1 MAVMRSIM
9 YVPGNNPKMVEKA
22 PSIPADIITLDLE
35 DSVPPSEKEAARK
48 LVAEKLKYAG
58 SGGAQ
63 VYVRIN
69 NWETEMTN
77 DDLEAVV
84 WEGLDGVTLA
94 KPGHPD
100 DVKRLDWKLEELERR
115 RGIPVGTVKISM
127 LLETAKG
134 IMNAYECCMA
144 SSRNVNAIFGA
155 VDYCRDMRVK
165 LTSEAVEQMWGRAK
179 MAIAARAAGIV
190 AIDAPFV
197 AYQDIPAFER
207 NVMEGKQ
214 MGYEG
219 RMIIHPSQV
228 EPSNRLYAPDPA
240 DVEWANGVVKVF
252 EEEGLAKGK
261 AAVSY
266 LGMMGTKYGE
276 TEKAVAAYVGTQK
289 EVDDAVAK
297 AKKEGGVWTQYLSK
311 ETAEAA
317 ATALRRLDGAFD
329 TPVKGADGSA
339 LSFLDN
345 RYAARAYQGVSE
357 EAMRAYAR
365 QHPMSIDPDF
375 EDRMVA
381 YMKRYESERMNAY
394 TTEHQN
400 AVNTACSEYE
410 QNGQISAQTL
420 MRLTTKER
428 VAVRKYCQELDA
440 GGFTTST
447 HYAAYLDTHL
457 DELGNFTKDEL
468 DNAMR
473 LVPKAS
479 QRRFRKEWE
488 RRHGQTQ
495 EQLEARYAAQNGMV
509 TLGKTGVHV
518 GMTMKAL
525 GDLLPGFKKLDTDQK
540 ATIAEGIMNLAGLAA
555 AIEGVDLKDANK
567 AQQFVTDLVKDNVYT
582 AGHWYDWLPWITK
595 DRKSVFEF
603 KYGDLGSEQKWIA
616 DELAKLSGND
626 RKMTPGQRMGNL
638 VNFMLLKNVNI
649 PVGSIAQQPRVRNK
663 VYQLVDQDMQ
673 RDPKYAGM
681 SPAQRRALIE
691 PAMKNDTEVV
701 RQYLTHL
708 FTEGE

>member
-94 KPGHPD
+94 KTGHPD

-115 RGIPVGTVKISM
+115 RGIPVGTVK
-127 LLETAKG
+127 
-134 IMNAYECCMA
+134 
-144 SSRNVNAIFGA
+144 IFGA

-266 LGMMGTKYGE
+266 LGKM
-276 TEKAVAAYVGTQK
+276 V
-289 EVDDAVAK
+289 
-297 AKKEGGVWTQYLSK
+297 
-311 ETAEAA
+311 
-317 ATALRRLDGAFD
+317 D
-329 TPVKGADGSA
+329 TPVY
-339 LSFLDN
+339 L
-345 RYAARAYQGVSE
+345 
-357 EAMRAYAR
+357 
-365 QHPMSIDPDF
+365 
-375 EDRMVA
+375 
-381 YMKRYESERMNAY
+381 NA
-394 TTEHQN
+394 
-400 AVNTACSEYE
+400 
-410 QNGQISAQTL
+410 
-420 MRLTTKER
+420 
-428 VAVRKYCQELDA
+428 
-440 GGFTTST
+440 
-447 HYAAYLDTHL
+447 
-457 DELGNFTKDEL
+457 KDIL
-468 DNAMR
+468 
-473 LVPKAS
+473 
-479 QRRFRKEWE
+479 
-488 RRHGQTQ
+488 
-495 EQLEARYAAQNGMV
+495 AAQAEIDAKV
-509 TLGKTGVHV
+509 
-518 GMTMKAL
+518 
-525 GDLLPGFKKLDTDQK
+525 KK
-540 ATIAEGIMNLAGLAA
+540 
-555 AIEGVDLKDANK
+555 
-567 AQQFVTDLVKDNVYT
+567 
-582 AGHWYDWLPWITK
+582 
-595 DRKSVFEF
+595 
-603 KYGDLGSEQKWIA
+603 
-616 DELAKLSGND
+616 
-626 RKMTPGQRMGNL
+626 
-638 VNFMLLKNVNI
+638 
-649 PVGSIAQQPRVRNK
+649 
-663 VYQLVDQDMQ
+663 
-673 RDPKYAGM
+673 
-681 SPAQRRALIE
+681 
-691 PAMKNDTEVV
+691 
-701 RQYLTHL
+701 
-708 FTEGE
+708 

>member
-94 KPGHPD
+94 KTGHPD

-179 MAIAARAAGIV
+179 QI
-190 AIDAPFV
+190 
-197 AYQDIPAFER
+197 
-207 NVMEGKQ
+207 
-214 MGYEG
+214 GYEG

-266 LGMMGTKYGE
+266 LGKM
-276 TEKAVAAYVGTQK
+276 V
-289 EVDDAVAK
+289 
-297 AKKEGGVWTQYLSK
+297 
-311 ETAEAA
+311 
-317 ATALRRLDGAFD
+317 D
-329 TPVKGADGSA
+329 TPVY
-339 LSFLDN
+339 L
-345 RYAARAYQGVSE
+345 
-357 EAMRAYAR
+357 
-365 QHPMSIDPDF
+365 
-375 EDRMVA
+375 
-381 YMKRYESERMNAY
+381 NA
-394 TTEHQN
+394 
-400 AVNTACSEYE
+400 
-410 QNGQISAQTL
+410 
-420 MRLTTKER
+420 
-428 VAVRKYCQELDA
+428 
-440 GGFTTST
+440 
-447 HYAAYLDTHL
+447 
-457 DELGNFTKDEL
+457 KDIL
-468 DNAMR
+468 
-473 LVPKAS
+473 
-479 QRRFRKEWE
+479 
-488 RRHGQTQ
+488 
-495 EQLEARYAAQNGMV
+495 AAQAEIDAKV
-509 TLGKTGVHV
+509 
-518 GMTMKAL
+518 
-525 GDLLPGFKKLDTDQK
+525 KK
-540 ATIAEGIMNLAGLAA
+540 
-555 AIEGVDLKDANK
+555 
-567 AQQFVTDLVKDNVYT
+567 
-582 AGHWYDWLPWITK
+582 
-595 DRKSVFEF
+595 
-603 KYGDLGSEQKWIA
+603 
-616 DELAKLSGND
+616 
-626 RKMTPGQRMGNL
+626 
-638 VNFMLLKNVNI
+638 
-649 PVGSIAQQPRVRNK
+649 
-663 VYQLVDQDMQ
+663 
-673 RDPKYAGM
+673 
-681 SPAQRRALIE
+681 
-691 PAMKNDTEVV
+691 
-701 RQYLTHL
+701 
-708 FTEGE
+708 